1 MVPVAQ
7 RACVISC
14 MPPVICRMLF
24 LASCPLYIAGRAVP
38 CRLSGTIVESLL
50 TGLVPTAGCGC
61 ESGGA
66 SASCRCIRCASADFG
81 ETVLSPHAFAAK
93 YVLGRTGFPIDRSID
108 CPRRSIALVGRSVG
122 GIAARSAAD
131 GCECRAEVPRSTPRT
146 HWELAHISRAQRAEI
161 CTQSDV
167 TLSRSLRLAL
177 HQRLPLRRP
186 NAAGH
191 FAHL

>member
-38 CRLSGTIVESLL
+38 CRLSGTIVESPLL

-66 SASCRCIRCASADFG
+66 SESCRCIRCASADFG

-93 YVLGRTGFPIDRSID
+93 YLLGRTGFSDRLPS
-108 CPRRSIALVGRSVG
+108 SVGRSEG
-122 GIAARSAAD
+122 SL
-131 GCECRAEVPRSTPRT
+131 RAVPPMDVNVERKYLGVLLALIGNLLISLGLNAQKYAHRVTPRSLEAYVW
-146 HWELAHISRAQRAEI
+146 H
-161 CTQSDV
+161 CTNVCEATQ
-167 TLSRSLRLAL
+167 
-177 HQRLPLRRP
+177 
-186 NAAGH
+186 
-191 FAHL
+191 